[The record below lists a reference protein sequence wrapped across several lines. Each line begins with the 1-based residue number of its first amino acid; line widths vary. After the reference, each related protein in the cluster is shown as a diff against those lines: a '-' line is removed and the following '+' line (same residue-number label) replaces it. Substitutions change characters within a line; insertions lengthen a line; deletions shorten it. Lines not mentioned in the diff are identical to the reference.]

1 MEEHLFHFLRCIL
14 GRFLKP
20 HPLVRRRNERKQV
33 LAVNNKGAEIE
44 LLVCDYLLSKGLQL
58 LQRNFLSR
66 YGEIDLIMQDDDTVV
81 FIEVRYRK
89 NSHYGGAA
97 ASVTRTKQQRII
109 KTARYY
115 QQYRAQQSMRFDVVA
130 VEGTPPRIEWIKN
143 AFSGF

>member
-1 MEEHLFHFLRCIL
+1 MEEHLFRFLRCIL

-20 HPLVRRRNERKQV
+20 HPVVRKRNERKQV

-44 LLVCDYLLSKGLQL
+44 QLTCDYLLSKGLQL

-97 ASVTRTKQQRII
+97 ASVTRAKQQRII
-109 KTARYY
+109 KTALSY
-115 QQYRAQQSMRFDVVA
+115 QHYTVEQSMRFDVVA
-130 VEGTPPRIEWIKN
+130 VEGTPPKIEWIKN
-143 AFSGF
+143 AFLGF